1 MIRETL
7 LKILTEFETAR
18 KTGKF
23 KGHLL
28 ASYIRNQAKQNLL
41 LKYQLLFD
49 DKLISIAQDR
59 CYMLFLLFQEGARSI
74 F

>member
-28 ASYIRNQAKQNLL
+28 ASYIRNQAKQNFEQALGSKEESFK
-41 LKYQLLFD
+41 KY
-49 DKLISIAQDR
+49 
-59 CYMLFLLFQEGARSI
+59 Y
-74 F
+74 